1 MQVFGDASKRK
12 HLQPVI
18 QLSSA
23 VSTDETTERIRV
35 KAWFDSPL
43 TALDLPMR
51 AVNAMERNS
60 IYTVGDLAKKT
71 KAELLAGIT
80 NFGAHSVAQC
90 VAAFKNRNLPNGL
103 G

>member
-1 MQVFGDASKRK
+1 MQVFGDATKRK

-23 VSTDETTERIRV
+23 VSSDETTERIRI
-35 KAWFDSPL
+35 KTWFDSPL
-43 TALDLPMR
+43 TALNLPMR
-51 AVNAMERNS
+51 AVNAMERTG

-71 KAELLAGIT
+71 REELLDGIA
-80 NFGAHSVAQC
+80 NFGTHSVAQC
-90 VAAFKNRNLPNGL
+90 VAAFTSRNLPNSL